1 MRPALNIWGGIQCC
15 LIVLRAFVRPDEEI
29 ARAVR
34 DALLQ
39 ELGLDVAVL
48 KIDVQ
53 GGIAYLGGEVDRRS
67 EKELAERWVA
77 AIDGVLRVEST
88 LTYRSDDLKIPAR
101 YAMTGD

>member
-1 MRPALNIWGGIQCC
+1 MSK
-15 LIVLRAFVRPDEEI
+15 
-29 ARAVR
+29 AVSR
-34 DALLQ
+34 TLA
-39 ELGLDVAVL
+39 
-48 KIDVQ
+48 
-53 GGIAYLGGEVDRRS
+53 EVDRRS